1 MIEIS
6 FTVAGKE
13 RVQIDRLDGRTN
25 SAHKVAQQAR
35 LSCDEGSPFENPRC
49 AAG

>member
-6 FTVAGKE
+6 FTVASKE
-13 RVQIDRLDGRTN
+13 RVPIDRLDGRTS

-35 LSCDEGSPFENPRC
+35 LSCDEESPFESPR
-49 AAG
+49 